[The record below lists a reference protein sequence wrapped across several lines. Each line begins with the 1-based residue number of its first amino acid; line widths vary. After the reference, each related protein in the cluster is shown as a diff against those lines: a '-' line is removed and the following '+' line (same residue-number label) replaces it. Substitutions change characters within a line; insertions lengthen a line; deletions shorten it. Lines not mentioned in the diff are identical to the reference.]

1 MPKSQLYQNFSEGN
15 AKKLVDFLVLKG
27 VWNSPELD
35 IKITIKFVVNG
46 ECVEFPL
53 YENLPKQHIQDILNK
68 FGFSYSD
75 FENYLANL

>member
-1 MPKSQLYQNFSEGN
+1 MSRPQLYQFLSEGN

-35 IKITIKFVVNG
+35 VKIMIKFVVNG

-53 YENLPKQHIQDILNK
+53 YGNLPEQRIRDILDK
-68 FGFSYSD
+68 FGLSHSD
-75 FENYLANL
+75 FENYLNNL